1 MNELQKKNFSNMISY
16 MNDTISKQGDVLSNN
31 FQEIIRRHP
40 IRVGDTNKA
49 TNLKNMLNSIALMFS
64 FTFLK
69 QRDQLL
75 FQSQQD
81 NDIYFD
87 LVKMELQDFDNILN
101 FLAENNFIQL
111 IVDMPNILQDDSISE
126 DQLDIKTSLFIEK
139 LKDVCFRKLKALSN
153 GKPKGFGQV
162 LDRILSVLEEGV
174 DSNQNKKTFQEDVI
188 TYMIDILIV
197 YLLGDLINSLMFNET
212 KKIPSNIKILHWFD
226 EVTKIF
232 EDNDMKTLE
241 AQQRDGMD
249 SVGIENGLLPTIP
262 KIEDIKANDDLI
274 VEHQELNVNQ
284 MLVKLSIGSLL
295 SYLIYKIIKKQ

>member
-101 FLAENNFIQL
+101 FLAAKNFIQL

-139 LKDVCFRKLKALSN
+139 LKDPCFRKLKALSN

-174 DSNQNKKTFQEDVI
+174 DSNQNKKTFQDDVI
-188 TYMIDILIV
+188 TYMIDILIM
-197 YLLGDLINSLMFNET
+197 YLLGDFINSLMFNET

-249 SVGIENGLLPTIP
+249 SASIENDLLPTIP
-262 KIEDIKANDDLI
+262 KIEDIKASDDLI

>member
-188 TYMIDILIV
+188 TYMIDILIM

>member
-1 MNELQKKNFSNMISY
+1 

-111 IVDMPNILQDDSISE
+111 IVDMPNILQDDSIFE

-188 TYMIDILIV
+188 TYMIDILIM